1 MRWSSAA
8 PIVAKTVSQP
18 DIRFFLQ
25 NLPLCVMLSLSPRCA
40 YPRLITPQEYV
51 RIMNNTDTS
60 ARRGQRRGIKLSPAQ
75 TIAIGFAIIIL
86 TGALLLMLP
95 VSNRDGGTIPF
106 INALFTA
113 VSATCITG
121 LSVYD
126 IWSQFSGFGHVVMLV
141 LVQIGGLGFM
151 TMAVMFSF
159 ATKKRISLRER
170 TYLSEA
176 VSASQI
182 GGIVRLTRRILA
194 GTAIFELGGAL
205 LLSFRFCPQ
214 FGFWKG
220 LWYGLFH
227 SITAFCNAGFDLMG
241 CLEPGSS
248 LTLYAGD
255 WWVNVV
261 IMLLVVIGGIG
272 FAVWS
277 DLLDN
282 RWHWKKY
289 SLHTKLILTATA
301 VFVAVPTVV
310 FFFTERTAAMA
321 GMSGSDRLLSSLF
334 QSVTT
339 RTAGFAGV
347 NNGALSPAG
356 RTLTMLLMFVGGAP
370 GSTAG
375 GIKISTFAVVVLA
388 IVCYI
393 RGRADVNCFDRRLDS
408 SLIRRAFCT
417 LMFNLMLA
425 ICGIFI
431 ISSVQPALPL
441 EDVFFETFSA
451 IGTVGLTAG
460 ITGELALVSKAVIIL
475 LMYAGR
481 VGSLAVLVT
490 AAEPRSYD
498 KLRNPEG
505 KIIIG

>member
-1 MRWSSAA
+1 MKKRDNSSGRM
-8 PIVAKTVSQP
+8 P
-18 DIRFFLQ
+18 
-25 NLPLCVMLSLSPRCA
+25 
-40 YPRLITPQEYV
+40 
-51 RIMNNTDTS
+51 
-60 ARRGQRRGIKLSPAQ
+60 RGIKLSPAQ
-75 TIAIGFAIIIL
+75 TIAIGFAVIIL
-86 TGALLLMLP
+86 AGALLLMLP
-95 VSNRDGGTIPF
+95 VSNRDGGSIPF
-106 INALFTA
+106 VNALFTA

-126 IWSQFSGFGHVVMLV
+126 IWSQFSGFGHVVMLL

-159 ATKKRISLRER
+159 ATKKRISLSER

-176 VSASQI
+176 VSSSQL

-194 GTAIFELGGAL
+194 GTAIFELSGAL
-205 LLSFRFCPQ
+205 LLSLRFCPQ

-227 SITAFCNAGFDLMG
+227 SVTAFCNAGFDLMG

-248 LTLYAGD
+248 LTLYAAD
-255 WWVNVV
+255 WWVNIV
-261 IMLLVVIGGIG
+261 IMLLILIGGIG

-282 RWHWKKY
+282 RWHWRKY
-289 SLHTKLILTATA
+289 SLHTRLILAATA
-301 VFVAVPTVV
+301 AFFVVPTVI
-310 FFFTERTAAMA
+310 FFFTEREAAMA
-321 GMSGSDRLLSSLF
+321 GMSGSERLLSSMF
-334 QSVTT
+334 HSVTT

-347 NNGALSPAG
+347 DNGELSPAG
-356 RTLTMLLMFVGGAP
+356 SVLTMLLMFVGGAP

-388 IVCYI
+388 IVGYI
-393 RGRADVNCFDRRLDS
+393 RGKADVNCFDRRLES

-417 LMFNLMLA
+417 MVFNLLLA
-425 ICGIFI
+425 FCGIFVI
-431 ISSVQPALPL
+431 CAVQPELSVGK
-441 EDVFFETFSA
+441 VFFEGFSA

-460 ITGELALVSKAVIIL
+460 ITGELNVVSKIVIML

-490 AAEPRSYD
+490 ASEPRSYD

-505 KIIIG
+505 KVIIG